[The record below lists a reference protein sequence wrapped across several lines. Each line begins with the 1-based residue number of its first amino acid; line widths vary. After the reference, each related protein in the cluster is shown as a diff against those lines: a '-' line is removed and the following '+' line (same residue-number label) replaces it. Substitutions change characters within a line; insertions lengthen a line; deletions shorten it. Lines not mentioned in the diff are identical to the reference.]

1 MRQRR
6 PGVDAGHPPPRVPG
20 RPSLVPSSLTT
31 LAPPAACEGYAGGGC
46 GGGGGG
52 GAWARKRRG
61 VLEAPRLGMAEAA
74 EAAAGSVRVA
84 VRAARGRHE
93 LTVPGAC
100 TVREFKTEFLA
111 PRFKAPAEQL
121 VLIFAGKILKEGET
135 LAQLGITDG
144 LTVHLVIKNPSRS
157 ASESTQPSA
166 PSDASPID
174 SSSAYSSSST
184 NPAAAAGG
192 VMHPGPASPGMGG
205 LWGPGLE
212 SCSLSELQQHMQ
224 RQLMASPE
232 LLAQLMES
240 PVVQS
245 LLADTRTLRQLVD
258 SNPHMQQLM
267 QHNPDIA
274 HILASP
280 GLARQTLE
288 LVRNPAVM
296 QAMAWGSL
304 EGGLE
309 PHTPDPP
316 SPQGPHG
323 GPDGA
328 THQQEQAPAWPGDQ
342 TGAEPPGSS
351 SSAASAASAA
361 TGVFPGLFPTG
372 TSAPLVPGTG
382 LESAMQGVMQ
392 QVVESPQLLQSLLS
406 APYVRSTMHI
416 LAQNPELASQIILNN
431 PLIAGNAHL
440 QEQLRMQLPLFLQQL
455 QNPELLSSLSNPHTL
470 QALMQIQHG
479 LQTLNSHGAGM
490 VPAYGLL
497 PGGLFGTFGP
507 QMPAAPAAP
516 AAPTGSDTPSGCP
529 QQQLL
534 QHMVLTA
541 GLQAPGPEPPRLQQQ
556 LDQLGAMGFTNRD
569 ANVQALVASGGNL
582 GAAIERLLG
591 RQPS

>member
-1 MRQRR
+1 
-6 PGVDAGHPPPRVPG
+6 
-20 RPSLVPSSLTT
+20 
-31 LAPPAACEGYAGGGC
+31 
-46 GGGGGG
+46 
-52 GAWARKRRG
+52 

-144 LTVHLVIKNPSRS
+144 LTVHLVIKNPSRWEPGEIFCGARS

-192 VMHPGPASPGMGG
+192 VMHPGPASPAPGRGGGYAGMGG

-296 QAMAWGSL
+296 QAMAWAFGTELRVLPSRTC
-304 EGGLE
+304 GGFPPRIQMPVNGIFRTSSHHNPFPAIAALGAIVSR
-309 PHTPDPP
+309 DLRAP
-316 SPQGPHG
+316 SP
-323 GPDGA
+323 A
-328 THQQEQAPAWPGDQ
+328 VCPAQGDQ

-382 LESAMQGVMQ
+382 LESGRPMQGVMQ

-440 QEQLRMQLPLFLQQL
+440 QEQLRMQLPLFLQQQL